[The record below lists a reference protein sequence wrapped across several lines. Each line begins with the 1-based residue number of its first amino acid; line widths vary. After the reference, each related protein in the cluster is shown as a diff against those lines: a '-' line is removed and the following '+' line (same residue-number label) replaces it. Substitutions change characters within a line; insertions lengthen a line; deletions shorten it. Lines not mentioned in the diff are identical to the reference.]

1 MGTVEMVSSY
11 TIEEAEV
18 SDAAA
23 IAQLHVVS
31 WQDSYKRL
39 LPVEVLDNLDVERRT
54 QSWKKILS
62 SRGAHQAT
70 FVARQ
75 DGAVIGVIDVGPE
88 QTGDLDIDGEITSL
102 YVAKAH
108 RGTSL
113 APDLM
118 KRGAQALVGFGFT
131 SAAAWVFEDNDRAKV
146 FFENL
151 GGNALDYRDEI
162 MLEGNV
168 LSELP
173 YAWVDLVALIEKCG
187 PAIGRA

>member
-1 MGTVEMVSSY
+1 MSKSY
-11 TIEEAEV
+11 TIEAAEV

-23 IAQLHVVS
+23 IAQLYVAS

-39 LPVEVLDNLDVERRT
+39 LPPEVLDNLDVERRT
-54 QSWKKILS
+54 QSWKQILS
-62 SRGAHQAT
+62 SRGEHQAT
-70 FVARQ
+70 FVVRQ
-75 DGAVIGVIDVGPE
+75 DGAIIGVIDVGPE
-88 QTGDLDIDGEITSL
+88 QTGDLDVDGEIASL

-118 KRGAQALVGFGFT
+118 KRGAQALAGFGFT
-131 SAAAWVFEDNDRAKV
+131 SAAAWVFEDNDRAKA

-173 YAWVDLVALIEKCG
+173 YAWVDLLALEEKCDVLIEQ
-187 PAIGRA
+187 A